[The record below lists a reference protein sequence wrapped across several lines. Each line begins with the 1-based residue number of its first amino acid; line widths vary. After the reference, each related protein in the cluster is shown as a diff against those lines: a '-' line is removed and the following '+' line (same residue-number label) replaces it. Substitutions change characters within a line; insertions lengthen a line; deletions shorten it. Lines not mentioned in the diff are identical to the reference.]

1 MSRLKSYHFD
11 CGNST
16 NGPVGMCA
24 RVRATSKKE
33 AVTILN
39 EAIAECEES
48 QPYAHEDAIEYIH
61 FYSGTMKES
70 HIDEWEWVDE
80 EEDNE

>member
-24 RVRATSKKE
+24 RVQATSKKE

-39 EAIAECEES
+39 EALPETEEA
-48 QPYAHEDAIEYIH
+48 QPYAHEDAIEYIN
-61 FYSGTMKES
+61 FYTGTVKES
-70 HIDEWEWVDE
+70 HIDDWDYVEK